1 MTKQSNIII
10 KQYYCVKKKFKKLTI
25 VKKNNLAEL
34 MFLLKIAQL
43 ISMLSL
49 ISSTNFLFPFAKM
62 VNSSKDGILLQFKR
76 WSRIELSFDCLVFLN
91 VKVDI
96 PICFPDLTFKC
107 IYEDGREGIN
117 KSEFKNVLLLGTQES
132 YFIFN
137 VVPYKQKDGVT
148 MG

>member
-1 MTKQSNIII
+1 
-10 KQYYCVKKKFKKLTI
+10 
-25 VKKNNLAEL
+25 

-91 VKVDI
+91 VKVDV

-107 IYEDGREGIN
+107 IYEDVIEGIN

-148 MG
+148 MGSPLGPTIANAFLSFYEVK

>member
-1 MTKQSNIII
+1 
-10 KQYYCVKKKFKKLTI
+10 
-25 VKKNNLAEL
+25 
-34 MFLLKIAQL
+34 MFLLKIARL

-76 WSRIELSFDCLVFLN
+76 WSRIELSFDCLVSLN

-107 IYEDGREGIN
+107 IYEDVIEGIN

-148 MG
+148 MGSPLGPTIANVFLSFYEVK